1 MGTTLLHGIMLNRS
15 AQGMISRLITD
26 LFLLE
31 ID

>member
-1 MGTTLLHGIMLNRS
+1 MGTTPLHSIMLNRS
-15 AQGMISRLITD
+15 VQGMISRLITD